1 MLKSKRENAKTKVLI
16 VDDEPDICFLFDKIL
31 RKRNLTTGYA
41 NNLAEATSCLKA
53 DPPSLIFLD
62 NSLPDGQGVDFIP
75 YLKAHYPGTRV
86 VVVTANDSA
95 ADIRK
100 AFSQGADDFLGKPLS
115 IEQIYRTLDENGL
128 GGLSESFPAL

>member
-1 MLKSKRENAKTKVLI
+1 MLKSKRESAKIKVLN

-86 VVVTANDSA
+86 VMVTAKCFSRSA
-95 ADIRK
+95 TFPRWACDEDLV
-100 AFSQGADDFLGKPLS
+100 Q
-115 IEQIYRTLDENGL
+115 YRQA
-128 GGLSESFPAL
+128 PPYQ